1 MLITYSLSW
10 LNVLPYG
17 LIRSACLDSPSTQNA
32 HDNSD
37 SVQALTALRKD
48 VEFIKGTQKKMDDK
62 MTKIDDGL
70 VGARINIKEIQT
82 TLNESMKKDM
92 QGMQRSM
99 TALTEGITDLK
110 IEIKTKSQWQ
120 NLWQSGTRIQTI
132 IRSCTCLLYI
142 ISPL

>member
-1 MLITYSLSW
+1 
-10 LNVLPYG
+10 
-17 LIRSACLDSPSTQNA
+17 
-32 HDNSD
+32 
-37 SVQALTALRKD
+37 
-48 VEFIKGTQKKMDDK
+48 

-132 IRSCTCLLYI
+132 IRSCTCILYI

>member
-10 LNVLPYG
+10 RNVLPYG

-48 VEFIKGTQKKMDDK
+48 VDFIKGTQKKMDDK
-62 MTKIDDGL
+62 MTKIDDDL
-70 VGARINIKEIQT
+70 VGARIDIKEIQT

-110 IEIKTKSQWQ
+110 IEIKTKSQ
-120 NLWQSGTRIQTI
+120 
-132 IRSCTCLLYI
+132 
-142 ISPL
+142 

>member
-1 MLITYSLSW
+1 
-10 LNVLPYG
+10 
-17 LIRSACLDSPSTQNA
+17 
-32 HDNSD
+32 
-37 SVQALTALRKD
+37 
-48 VEFIKGTQKKMDDK
+48 

-70 VGARINIKEIQT
+70 VTARINIKEIQT

-132 IRSCTCLLYI
+132 IHSCICMLYI